1 MSRFRLGAWI
11 AVFAWVLTIF
21 LLSSLSGSQV
31 EHLNVFRLWDKAAH
45 FIAFAAGGFV
55 LCLALRVSTRWTTKK
70 AALVSIAIISLFGA
84 TDEWHQLYTPHRSGA
99 DRADWLAD
107 TLGAAAGAFLISSFY
122 ARYQRKDCPAPPAD

>member
-1 MSRFRLGAWI
+1 MSRFRLGAWSTV
-11 AVFAWVLTIF
+11 AAWVLTIF
-21 LLSSLSGSQV
+21 ILSSLSGSQV

-55 LCLALRVSTRWTTKK
+55 LGLALRVSTAWSSKK
-70 AALVSIAIISLFGA
+70 VTLVTIAVISLFGA

-107 TLGAAAGAFLISSFY
+107 TFGAAVGAFLIASIY
-122 ARYQRKDCPAPPAD
+122 ARYQRKDCPAPPSD